1 MQFLLVE
8 DEPPIA
14 KVIRRGLSRA
24 GHNVHLAD
32 TGPKGLSMARGGGY
46 DAIILDVMLPGKTGL
61 EVASALRAEG
71 NATPILMLTAL
82 SSTDDVVHGLD
93 AGADD
98 YLTKPFEFSEM
109 LARLRALG
117 RRTRGTHG
125 PVVRFADIELDKSSR
140 SARRGDRVIKLTD
153 REYKLLL
160 VLMESPGE
168 ALSRSELLERVWS
181 IHFDPHTRVVDVHI
195 ANLRRKLEAA
205 GGGRVVESV
214 RGVGYRLV
222 WPGIDS

>member
-1 MQFLLVE
+1 MLVE
-8 DEPPIA
+8 DDRPIA
-14 KVIRRGLSRA
+14 RVIGKGLSKA
-24 GHNVHLAD
+24 GHDVDHAD
-32 TGPKGLSMARGGGY
+32 TGPKGLSMAEAGAY
-46 DAIILDVMLPGKTGL
+46 DVIILDVMLPGKTGL
-61 EVASALRAEG
+61 EVASVLRGHG

-117 RRTRGTHG
+117 RRTQDAHG
-125 PVVRFADIELDKSSR
+125 PVVRFADIELDKASR
-140 SARRGDRVIKLTD
+140 TVRRSDQVIKLTD

-168 ALSRSELLERVWS
+168 PLSRMELLERVWS
-181 IHFDPHTRVVDVHI
+181 IHFDPQTRVVDVHV
-195 ANLRRKLEAA
+195 ANLRKKLEAA
-205 GGGRVVESV
+205 GGGRVVGSV

-222 WPGIDS
+222 WPGAD